1 MMANR
6 YRILVIEDEPQMAEL
21 LKMRLEANNYE
32 VIVAYNGIDGW
43 RKLRTEK
50 PDLILLDVML
60 PGMDGFQICKL
71 IKHHTQYRN
80 IPVIMLTARTDKED
94 IKTGKEAGADAYIA
108 KPFDAN
114 ILLQKIRELL
124 GGSYGE

>member
-32 VIVAYNGIDGW
+32 VIIAYNGIDGW

-71 IKHHTQYRN
+71 IKHC
-80 IPVIMLTARTDKED
+80 
-94 IKTGKEAGADAYIA
+94 
-108 KPFDAN
+108 
-114 ILLQKIRELL
+114 LLYTSPSPRD
-124 GGSYGE
+124 